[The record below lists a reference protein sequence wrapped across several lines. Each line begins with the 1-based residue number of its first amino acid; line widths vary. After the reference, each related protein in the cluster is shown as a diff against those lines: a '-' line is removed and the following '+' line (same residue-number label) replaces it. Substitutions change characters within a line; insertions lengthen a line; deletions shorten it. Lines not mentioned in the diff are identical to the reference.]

1 MHHVIDIQSH
11 WAKTSLKGGKDHE
24 PIHLPFDC
32 DSKRSKMENWQSRS
46 LEINNLHIVVK
57 DKLIITDDADRYIS
71 LPKQMFWE
79 FMQELEDITESFKIY
94 RMENLL
100 IFHNI

>member
-1 MHHVIDIQSH
+1 
-11 WAKTSLKGGKDHE
+11 
-24 PIHLPFDC
+24 
-32 DSKRSKMENWQSRS
+32 MENWQSRS